1 MATTGSISESFNGS
15 TGHCA
20 SLIIDWSYTQNI
32 EQNTTTLKATLKV
45 KRLKSGTVT
54 SKSVTPY
61 NLVVD
66 GTTKSGNYDFDIT
79 EISVG
84 SSITI
89 ATLSK
94 TFTHN
99 ADGTHSAIAVSGKF
113 DVSGTT
119 LGASTPSGSV
129 ALATIPR
136 ATTPTVSASSVDMG
150 GSVTFT
156 LNRASTSFTHTL
168 TYSFAGATGT
178 IGTELTTSK
187 AWTVPDLAS
196 KIPSKTSDV
205 CTITC
210 ITYNGTTEIGR
221 KTLTMTLNVPA
232 SVKPTVT
239 LTVAEAVADVAS
251 KVGVYLKGLSKL
263 NITATGS
270 GASGSTIS
278 AYSISAN
285 GTTYNTSTVTT
296 GYLATAGSMT
306 ITATVTDTRG
316 RTGTASK
323 TITVVDYKKPYVT
336 SFDFYRSDSTGAELS
351 DGNYLRV
358 GYSVGITEIT
368 GNTPTYTLSYKKKSD
383 TTYTS
388 QTLTSKSGTAIL
400 SGINTD
406 YSYDIKLEVKDAFN
420 TTSVLGEVGTAF
432 TLMDYHSSGR
442 GMAIG
447 KVAETEGIL
456 EIDIPVVFNKAVSG
470 IDTGATIDIND
481 EKTKIV
487 NMIYPVGAIYM
498 SVNATSPATL
508 FGGTWV
514 QIKDRFLLSAGDTYS
529 AGTTGGSAT
538 HTLTVAEMPTH
549 THTQNAHSHST
560 RYKGFDLSSDKEGY
574 MVLRRN
580 ETADGYD
587 GTDTDGA
594 ISATATNQNTG
605 GGGSHN
611 NMPPYLTVYVWKRTA

>member
-1 MATTGSISESFNGS
+1 MATTGSISESFNGT

-54 SKSVTPY
+54 NKSVTPY
-61 NLVVD
+61 NLIVD
-66 GTTKSGNYDFDIT
+66 GTTKSGNFDFDIT
-79 EISVG
+79 EIEVG
-84 SSITI
+84 SSKTIT
-89 ATLSK
+89 TLSK

-119 LGASTPSGSV
+119 LGTSTPSGSV

-136 ATTPTVSASSVDMG
+136 ATTPTVSTSSVDMG
-150 GSVTFT
+150 GAVTFT
-156 LNRASTSFTHTL
+156 LSRASSSFTHTL

-178 IGTELTTSK
+178 IGTGIGTSQP
-187 AWTVPDLAS
+187 WTVPDLAS
-196 KIPSKTSDV
+196 KITSKTSDV

-210 ITYNGTTEIGR
+210 ITYNGTTEVGT
-221 KTLTMTLNVPA
+221 KTLTMTLKVPT

-239 LTVAEAVADVAS
+239 LTIAEAVADVAS
-251 KVGVYLKGLSKL
+251 KVGVYLKDLSKL

-316 RTGTASK
+316 RTGTTSK
-323 TITVVDYKKPYVT
+323 TINVVDYKKPYIT
-336 SFDFYRSDSTGAELS
+336 TFELYRSNSTGAELS
-351 DGNYLRV
+351 DGAYMRV

-388 QTLTSKSGTAIL
+388 QTLTSKSGSAIV
-400 SGINTD
+400 SISTD
-406 YSYDIKLEVKDAFN
+406 YSYDVKLEVKDVFN
-420 TTSVLGEVGTAF
+420 STLVIGEIGTAF
-432 TLMDYHSSGR
+432 TLIDFHKDGK
-442 GMAIG
+442 GMSFG
-447 KVAETEGIL
+447 KVAERYGL
-456 EIDIPVVFNKAVSG
+456 ECDLETTFNKEVSFG
-470 IDTGATIDIND
+470 DSVSFNAPWINIDTSVLPSYATQYSSNTAH
-481 EKTKIV
+481 KLQYRKI
-487 NMIYPVGAIYM
+487 
-498 SVNATSPATL
+498 
-508 FGGTWV
+508 GTHV
-514 QIKDRFLLSAGDTYS
+514 YLRGRIALSS
-529 AGTTGGSAT
+529 AYTGGSF
-538 HTLTVAEMPTH
+538 TLFNLPT
-549 THTQNAHSHST
+549 
-560 RYKGFDLSSDKEGY
+560 GY
-574 MVLRRN
+574 RP
-580 ETADGYD
+580 
-587 GTDTDGA
+587 
-594 ISATATNQNTG
+594 TATNLRLNPVTG
-605 GGGSHN
+605 SN
-611 NMPPYLTVYVWKRTA
+611 IARVYVASSGNVTLEWVKSLVDASDVIGLVSWVDISIDFFTD